1 MNLKDKKCSPTKGP
15 AIPLDLEHKKIY
27 LNLLN
32 HDWKLVDSCTRLCRS
47 YKFKN
52 FKRTLGFVNTIS
64 EISETENHHPEIT
77 FGWGY
82 CNLKIWT
89 HTNNDLHENDFILAA
104 KIDEAFNLLNGK
116 DS

>member
-1 MNLKDKKCSPTKGP
+1 MNLKDKKCILTKGQ

-27 LNLLN
+27 LKLLN
-32 HDWKLVDSCTRLCRS
+32 NDWKLEDSFTRLCTS

-52 FKRTLGFVNTIS
+52 FKKTLAFVNSIS
-64 EISETENHHPEIT
+64 EISETEKHHPEIT

-82 CNLKIWT
+82 CKLKIWT

-104 KIDEAFNLLNGK
+104 KIDEAFNLLTEI
-116 DS
+116 DA